1 MKLFTTQS
9 TKLLDQ
15 LTLEYEPID
24 SIDLMERAAEA
35 LTEEINKTVSPDRR
49 LYIFAGPGNNGGD
62 ALATARLLLGLGYQ
76 PAVYLFNTIPSHRL
90 STDCARNCDRLRAT
104 GITQFYEITNQ
115 FTPPEIQR
123 GDVIIDGLFGAG
135 LHDPLSGGFA
145 SLARYINESEAFVI
159 SIDIPSGLFGEWN
172 PDASPDRVVKAD
184 LTLTLQTPKL
194 AFFFAENTQFTGRV
208 KVLDIGLHPRAI
220 AETATDYYLTT
231 AIDVVRHLHTR
242 AKYTDKHDYGHLLL
256 AAGQYGMV
264 GASVLAARAA
274 LHSGGR
280 SGIGPRAS
288 LRQPHSANSC
298 TRSALLAR
306 QRRRAYR
313 RDSLEPALH
322 GAGRRPGHGVQR
334 HLDSGSQ
341 ASASGGEATP
351 RARCRRAELHCSGP
365 EHSAIAALPH
375 HTHPACH

>member
-35 LTEEINKTVSPDRR
+35 LTEEISKTVSPDRR

-76 PAVYLFNTIPSHRL
+76 PAVYLFNTMPSHHL

-145 SLARYINESEAFVI
+145 SLARSEVRRFVCI
-159 SIDIPSGLFGEWN
+159 SPITWSMRRIARRLPTASGSPKDIP
-172 PDASPDRVVKAD
+172 
-184 LTLTLQTPKL
+184 
-194 AFFFAENTQFTGRV
+194 AFRIC
-208 KVLDIGLHPRAI
+208 LPILC
-220 AETATDYYLTT
+220 
-231 AIDVVRHLHTR
+231 
-242 AKYTDKHDYGHLLL
+242 
-256 AAGQYGMV
+256 AAGG
-264 GASVLAARAA
+264 S
-274 LHSGGR
+274 
-280 SGIGPRAS
+280 P
-288 LRQPHSANSC
+288 LRQ
-298 TRSALLAR
+298 AR
-306 QRRRAYR
+306 
-313 RDSLEPALH
+313 L
-322 GAGRRPGHGVQR
+322 
-334 HLDSGSQ
+334 
-341 ASASGGEATP
+341 
-351 RARCRRAELHCSGP
+351 
-365 EHSAIAALPH
+365 
-375 HTHPACH
+375 